1 MANESNYS
9 LKEVAF
15 IKETIPGV
23 FQTTPKLYKL
33 GVMGFALAPTQKTE
47 QNTELGQDGQ
57 ATAMDTGSLDIAG
70 NLNMKSKTGLMPILL
85 HSVVGKSTKV
95 DATTDDWTAATVY
108 IGPADKYS
116 AGQMVN
122 HSDGLHTLVV
132 KSVSGTGTS
141 DATEPD
147 LTAINPATGQ
157 AYKEY
162 DTIVDNSGANQITW
176 IVRKKLYKHTG
187 TSDID
192 MQSLGVYAKSNT
204 AQGGGVD
211 FEQYF
216 TGIFLNSISFAKAS
230 GTIVYKQDVPTVG
243 LNYRDNTQ
251 LDWVPL
257 VPSGTVEIEDKSFSF
272 NDMKVT
278 IAGVE
283 PEKASEFNLTL
294 NRNVAVEDEVKQGS
308 KDYNV
313 PVMTMDGNLKLKFT
327 KEKWAEVYDNPTKK
341 LVITYANRSGDKISL
356 TFPSV
361 KTMLGTKETTTDKY
375 DYITVPLSASGS
387 ASQKTLSYETITSTD
402 W

>member
-15 IKETIPGV
+15 IKETTPGV

-108 IGPADKYS
+108 IGPADKFS

-141 DATEPD
+141 GAVEPD
-147 LTAINPATGQ
+147 ISGL
-157 AYKEY
+157 KEY
-162 DTIVDNSGANQITW
+162 DSVVDNEVVW

-204 AQGGGVD
+204 AQGGGVN

-251 LDWVPL
+251 LDWQTL

-327 KEKWAEVYDNPTKK
+327 KEKWAEVYDNPTKD

>member
-1 MANESNYS
+1 MANETNYS

-15 IKETIPGV
+15 IKETTPGV

-132 KSVSGTGTS
+132 KSVTGAGTS
-141 DATEPD
+141 GAVEPD
-147 LTAINPATGQ
+147 ISGLN
-157 AYKEY
+157 EY
-162 DTIVDNSGANQITW
+162 DSVVDNEVTW

-216 TGIFLNSISFAKAS
+216 TGMFLNSISFAKAS

-251 LDWVPL
+251 LDWQPL
-257 VPSGTVEIEDKSFSF
+257 VPSETVEIEDKSFAF

-294 NRNVAVEDEVKQGS
+294 NRNVTVEDEVKQGS

-327 KEKWAEVYDNPTKK
+327 KEKWAEVYDNPTKE
-341 LVITYANRSGDKISL
+341 LIITYANRSGDKISL
-356 TFPSV
+356 TFPNV

-387 ASQKTLSYETITSTD
+387 ATQKTLSYETITSTD

>member
-15 IKETIPGV
+15 IKETTPGV

-108 IGPADKYS
+108 IGPADKFS

-141 DATEPD
+141 GAVEPD
-147 LTAINPATGQ
+147 ISGL
-157 AYKEY
+157 KEY
-162 DTIVDNSGANQITW
+162 DSVVDNEVTW

-204 AQGGGVD
+204 AQGGGVN

-216 TGIFLNSISFAKAS
+216 TGMFLNSISFAKAS

-251 LDWVPL
+251 LDWEAL

-294 NRNVAVEDEVKQGS
+294 NRNVTVEDEVKQGS

-327 KEKWAEVYDNPTKK
+327 KEKWAEVYDNPTKE

-356 TFPSV
+356 TFPNV

-387 ASQKTLSYETITSTD
+387 ANQKTLSYETITSTD

>member
-15 IKETIPGV
+15 IKETTPGV

-132 KSVSGTGTS
+132 KSVSGAGTS
-141 DATEPD
+141 GAVEPD
-147 LTAINPATGQ
+147 ISGL
-157 AYKEY
+157 KEY
-162 DTIVDNSGANQITW
+162 DSVADNEVTW

-216 TGIFLNSISFAKAS
+216 TGMFLNSISFAKAS

-243 LNYRDNTQ
+243 LNYKDNTQ
-251 LDWVPL
+251 LDWQVL
-257 VPSGTVEIEDKSFSF
+257 VPSGTVDIEDKSFSF

-327 KEKWAEVYDNPTKK
+327 KEKWAEVYDNPTKD

>member
-15 IKETIPGV
+15 IKETTPGV

-141 DATEPD
+141 GAVEPD
-147 LTAINPATGQ
+147 ISGL
-157 AYKEY
+157 KEY
-162 DTIVDNSGANQITW
+162 DSVVDNEVTW

-216 TGIFLNSISFAKAS
+216 TGMFLNSISFAKAS

-251 LDWVPL
+251 LDWQAL

-294 NRNVAVEDEVKQGS
+294 NRNVTVEDEVKQGS

>member
-1 MANESNYS
+1 MANETNYS

-15 IKETIPGV
+15 IKETTPGV

-122 HSDGLHTLVV
+122 HSNGTHTLVV
-132 KSVSGTGTS
+132 KSVTGAGTS
-141 DATEPD
+141 GAVEPD
-147 LTAINPATGQ
+147 ISGLN
-157 AYKEY
+157 EY
-162 DTIVDNSGANQITW
+162 DSIVDNEVTW

-216 TGIFLNSISFAKAS
+216 TGVFLNSISFAKAS

-243 LNYRDNTQ
+243 LNYKDNTQ
-251 LDWVPL
+251 LDWQPL

-327 KEKWAEVYDNPTKK
+327 KEKWAEVYDNPTKE

>member
-15 IKETIPGV
+15 IKETTPGV

-122 HSDGLHTLVV
+122 HSNGTHTLVV
-132 KSVSGTGTS
+132 KSVTGTGTS
-141 DATEPD
+141 GAVEPD
-147 LTAINPATGQ
+147 ISALN
-157 AYKEY
+157 EY
-162 DTIVDNSGANQITW
+162 DSIVDNEVTW

-216 TGIFLNSISFAKAS
+216 TGMFLNSISFAKAS

-243 LNYRDNTQ
+243 LNYKDNTQ
-251 LDWVPL
+251 LDWQVL

-327 KEKWAEVYDNPTKK
+327 KEKWAEVYDNPTKE

-387 ASQKTLSYETITSTD
+387 ANQKTLSYETITSTD

>member
-15 IKETIPGV
+15 IKETTPGV

-132 KSVSGTGTS
+132 KSVTGTGTS
-141 DATEPD
+141 GSVEPD
-147 LTAINPATGQ
+147 ISGL
-157 AYKEY
+157 KEY
-162 DTIVDNSGANQITW
+162 DSVADNEVTW

-216 TGIFLNSISFAKAS
+216 TGMFLNSISFAKAS

-257 VPSGTVEIEDKSFSF
+257 VPSETVEIEDKSFSF

-313 PVMTMDGNLKLKFT
+313 PVLTTDGNLKLKFT

-387 ASQKTLSYETITSTD
+387 ANQKTLSYETITSTD

>member
-1 MANESNYS
+1 MANETNYS

-15 IKETIPGV
+15 IKETTPGV

-141 DATEPD
+141 GAVEPD
-147 LTAINPATGQ
+147 ISGL
-157 AYKEY
+157 KEY
-162 DTIVDNSGANQITW
+162 DSVVDNEVTW

-216 TGIFLNSISFAKAS
+216 TGMFLNSISFAKAS

-257 VPSGTVEIEDKSFSF
+257 VPSGTVDIEDKSFSF

-294 NRNVAVEDEVKQGS
+294 NRNVTVEDEVKQGS

>member
-15 IKETIPGV
+15 IKETTPGV

-108 IGPADKYS
+108 IGPADKFS

-141 DATEPD
+141 GAVEPD
-147 LTAINPATGQ
+147 ISGL
-157 AYKEY
+157 KEY
-162 DTIVDNSGANQITW
+162 DSKVDNEVTW

-204 AQGGGVD
+204 AQGGGVN

-251 LDWVPL
+251 LDWEAL

-327 KEKWAEVYDNPTKK
+327 KEKWAEVYDNPTKE

>member
-15 IKETIPGV
+15 IKETTPGV

-132 KSVSGTGTS
+132 KSVSGAGTS
-141 DATEPD
+141 GAVEPD
-147 LTAINPATGQ
+147 ISGL
-157 AYKEY
+157 KEY
-162 DTIVDNSGANQITW
+162 DSVVDNEVTW

-204 AQGGGVD
+204 AQGGGVN

-216 TGIFLNSISFAKAS
+216 TGMFLNSISFAKAS

-278 IAGVE
+278 INGVE
-283 PEKASEFNLTL
+283 PDKASEFNLTL
-294 NRNVAVEDEVKQGS
+294 NRNVTVEDEVKQGS

-387 ASQKTLSYETITSTD
+387 ANQKTLSYETITSTD

>member
-15 IKETIPGV
+15 IKETTPGV

-141 DATEPD
+141 GAVEPD
-147 LTAINPATGQ
+147 ISGL
-157 AYKEY
+157 KEY
-162 DTIVDNSGANQITW
+162 DSVVDNKVTW

-204 AQGGGVD
+204 AQGGGVN

-243 LNYRDNTQ
+243 LNYKDNTQ
-251 LDWVPL
+251 LDWKAL

-294 NRNVAVEDEVKQGS
+294 NRNVTVEDEVKQGS

-327 KEKWAEVYDNPTKK
+327 KEKWAEVYDNPTKD

>member
-15 IKETIPGV
+15 IKETTPGV

-108 IGPADKYS
+108 IGPADKFS

-141 DATEPD
+141 GAVEPD
-147 LTAINPATGQ
+147 ISGL
-157 AYKEY
+157 KEY
-162 DTIVDNSGANQITW
+162 DSVVDNEVTW

-216 TGIFLNSISFAKAS
+216 TGMFLNSISFAKAS

-251 LDWVPL
+251 LDWQPL
-257 VPSGTVEIEDKSFSF
+257 APSGTVEIEDKSFSF

-294 NRNVAVEDEVKQGS
+294 NRNVTVEDEVKQGS

-327 KEKWAEVYDNPTKK
+327 KEKWAEVYDNPTKE

-356 TFPSV
+356 TFPNV

>member
-1 MANESNYS
+1 MANETNYS

-15 IKETIPGV
+15 IKETTPGV

-141 DATEPD
+141 GAVEPD
-147 LTAINPATGQ
+147 ISGL
-157 AYKEY
+157 KEY
-162 DTIVDNSGANQITW
+162 DSVADNEVTW

-216 TGIFLNSISFAKAS
+216 TGMFLNSISFAKAS

-294 NRNVAVEDEVKQGS
+294 NRNVTVEDEVKQGS

-361 KTMLGTKETTTDKY
+361 KTMLGTKETTTDKF

>member
-15 IKETIPGV
+15 IKETTPGV

-108 IGPADKYS
+108 IGPADKFS

-132 KSVSGTGTS
+132 KSVSGAGTS
-141 DATEPD
+141 GAVEPD
-147 LTAINPATGQ
+147 ISGL
-157 AYKEY
+157 KEY
-162 DTIVDNSGANQITW
+162 DSVVDNEVTW

-204 AQGGGVD
+204 AQGGGVN

-251 LDWVPL
+251 LDWEAL

>member
-15 IKETIPGV
+15 IKETTPGV

-33 GVMGFALAPTQKTE
+33 GVMGFALAPAQKTE

-108 IGPADKYS
+108 IGPADKFS

-132 KSVSGTGTS
+132 KSVSGAGTS
-141 DATEPD
+141 GAVEPD
-147 LTAINPATGQ
+147 ISGL
-157 AYKEY
+157 KEY
-162 DTIVDNSGANQITW
+162 DSVVDNEVTW

-216 TGIFLNSISFAKAS
+216 TGMFLNSISFAKAS

-251 LDWVPL
+251 LDWQAL

>member
-15 IKETIPGV
+15 IKETTPGV

-57 ATAMDTGSLDIAG
+57 ATAMDTGSLDFAG

-108 IGPADKYS
+108 IGPADKFS
-116 AGQMVN
+116 AGQMVK

-132 KSVSGTGTS
+132 KSVSGAGTS
-141 DATEPD
+141 GAVEPD
-147 LTAINPATGQ
+147 ISGL
-157 AYKEY
+157 KEY
-162 DTIVDNSGANQITW
+162 DSVVDNEVTW

-204 AQGGGVD
+204 AQGGGVN

-278 IAGVE
+278 INGVE

-294 NRNVAVEDEVKQGS
+294 NRNVTVEDEVKQGS

-327 KEKWAEVYDNPTKK
+327 KEKWAEVYDNPTKE

-387 ASQKTLSYETITSTD
+387 ANQKTLSYETITSTD

>member
-15 IKETIPGV
+15 IKETTPGV

-57 ATAMDTGSLDIAG
+57 ATAMDTGSLDFAG

-108 IGPADKYS
+108 IGPADKFS

-132 KSVSGTGTS
+132 KSVSGAGTS
-141 DATEPD
+141 GAVEPD
-147 LTAINPATGQ
+147 ISGL
-157 AYKEY
+157 KEY
-162 DTIVDNSGANQITW
+162 DSKVDNEVTW

-204 AQGGGVD
+204 AQGGGVN

-216 TGIFLNSISFAKAS
+216 TGMFLNSISFAKAS

-278 IAGVE
+278 INGVE

-294 NRNVAVEDEVKQGS
+294 NRNVTVEDEVKQGS

>member
-15 IKETIPGV
+15 IKETTPGV

-132 KSVSGTGTS
+132 KSVTGTGTS
-141 DATEPD
+141 GSVEPD
-147 LTAINPATGQ
+147 ISALN
-157 AYKEY
+157 EY
-162 DTIVDNSGANQITW
+162 DSIVDNKVTW

-216 TGIFLNSISFAKAS
+216 TGMFLNSISFAKAS

-278 IAGVE
+278 IDGAE

-327 KEKWAEVYDNPTKK
+327 KEKWAEVYDNPTKD

>member
-15 IKETIPGV
+15 IKETTPGV

-33 GVMGFALAPTQKTE
+33 GVMGFALAPAQKTE

-132 KSVSGTGTS
+132 KSVSGAGTS
-141 DATEPD
+141 GAVEPD
-147 LTAINPATGQ
+147 ISGL
-157 AYKEY
+157 KEY
-162 DTIVDNSGANQITW
+162 DSVADNEVTW

-187 TSDID
+187 TCDID

-204 AQGGGVD
+204 AQGGGVN

-251 LDWVPL
+251 LDWEAL

-278 IAGVE
+278 IAGAE

-387 ASQKTLSYETITSTD
+387 ANQKTLSYETITSTD

>member
-15 IKETIPGV
+15 IKETTPGV

-132 KSVSGTGTS
+132 KSVSGAGTS
-141 DATEPD
+141 GAVEPD
-147 LTAINPATGQ
+147 ISGL
-157 AYKEY
+157 KEY
-162 DTIVDNSGANQITW
+162 DSVVDNEVTW

-216 TGIFLNSISFAKAS
+216 TGMFLNSISFAKAS

-278 IAGVE
+278 INGAE

-294 NRNVAVEDEVKQGS
+294 NRNVTVEDEVKQGS

-327 KEKWAEVYDNPTKK
+327 KEKWAEVYDNPTKD

>member
-15 IKETIPGV
+15 IKETTPGV

-116 AGQMVN
+116 AGQRVN

-132 KSVSGTGTS
+132 KSVSGAGTS
-141 DATEPD
+141 GAVEPD
-147 LTAINPATGQ
+147 ISALN
-157 AYKEY
+157 EY
-162 DTIVDNSGANQITW
+162 DSIVDNEVTW

-204 AQGGGVD
+204 AQGGGVN

-251 LDWVPL
+251 LDWQTL

>member
-15 IKETIPGV
+15 IKETTPGV

-141 DATEPD
+141 GAVEPD
-147 LTAINPATGQ
+147 ISGLN
-157 AYKEY
+157 EY
-162 DTIVDNSGANQITW
+162 DSVVDNKVTW

-204 AQGGGVD
+204 AQGGGVN

-243 LNYRDNTQ
+243 LNYKDNTQ
-251 LDWVPL
+251 LDWEAL

-327 KEKWAEVYDNPTKK
+327 KEKWAEVYDNPTKD

>member
-15 IKETIPGV
+15 IKETTPGV

-132 KSVSGTGTS
+132 KSVTGTGTS
-141 DATEPD
+141 GAVEPD
-147 LTAINPATGQ
+147 ISGL
-157 AYKEY
+157 KEY
-162 DTIVDNSGANQITW
+162 DSVADNEVTW

-216 TGIFLNSISFAKAS
+216 TGMFLNSISFAKAS

-243 LNYRDNTQ
+243 LNYKDNTQ
-251 LDWVPL
+251 LDWQAL

-361 KTMLGTKETTTDKY
+361 KTMLGTKETTPDKY

>member
-1 MANESNYS
+1 MANETNYS

-15 IKETIPGV
+15 IKETTPGV

-132 KSVSGTGTS
+132 KSVTGTGTS
-141 DATEPD
+141 GAVEPD
-147 LTAINPATGQ
+147 ISGLN
-157 AYKEY
+157 EY
-162 DTIVDNSGANQITW
+162 DSIVDNEVTW

-216 TGIFLNSISFAKAS
+216 TGMFLNSISFAKAS

-251 LDWVPL
+251 LDWQPL
-257 VPSGTVEIEDKSFSF
+257 VPSQTVEIEDKSFSF

-327 KEKWAEVYDNPTKK
+327 KEKWAEVYDNPTKE
-341 LVITYANRSGDKISL
+341 LIITYANRSGDKISL
-356 TFPSV
+356 TFPNV
-361 KTMLGTKETTTDKY
+361 KTMLGTKETITDKY

-387 ASQKTLSYETITSTD
+387 ATQKTLSYETITSTD

>member
-15 IKETIPGV
+15 IKETTPGV

-33 GVMGFALAPTQKTE
+33 GVMGFALAPAQKTE

-108 IGPADKYS
+108 IGPADKFS

-132 KSVSGTGTS
+132 KSVSGAGTS
-141 DATEPD
+141 GAVEPD
-147 LTAINPATGQ
+147 ISGL
-157 AYKEY
+157 KEY
-162 DTIVDNSGANQITW
+162 DSVVDNEVTW

-216 TGIFLNSISFAKAS
+216 TGMFLNSISFAKAS

-243 LNYRDNTQ
+243 LNYKDNTQ
-251 LDWVPL
+251 LDWQTL
-257 VPSGTVEIEDKSFSF
+257 VPSGIVEIEDKSFSF